1 MAIKDLNDLLVFA
14 KVVEA
19 KSFSEAARRLK
30 LPGSTVSRRI
40 GELENQLGVRL
51 LDRST
56 RGLSLTEIGAEI
68 LELASQGTELSDA
81 VDNIILSKM
90 PAVAGTL
97 RVCAPPSISESLIL
111 PVVSGF
117 QTSYPNVRVQV
128 LITER
133 ILDQIAEEVDI
144 AFKVGTYVDPMLE
157 ARTLLTYRHQVVAS
171 PAYLAEHGMPEQ
183 PQDLLHHRL
192 LAFSFWQPHYSWNF
206 THAHAEAPETLA
218 FKPSISMN
226 DYSGLV
232 VALLENAG
240 IGELP
245 PIVQPDLIRSGRL
258 VEVMPLWHLPV
269 FNLTIAHLRDRPIAR
284 PVRLFKE
291 FATDLVPK
299 LFGDLPA

>member
-19 KSFSEAARRLK
+19 NSFSEAARRLK

-56 RGLSLTEIGAEI
+56 RNLRLTELGMEI
-68 LELASQGTELSDA
+68 LEHARQAAELSDA
-81 VDNIILSKM
+81 VDNIILNKM
-90 PAVAGTL
+90 PAVAGAL
-97 RVCAPPSISESLIL
+97 RLCAPPSISDSLIV
-111 PVVSGF
+111 PVVAGF
-117 QTSYPNVRVQV
+117 QASYPNVRVQV

-133 ILDQIAEEVDI
+133 IVDQIAEDVDL
-144 AFKVGTYVDPMLE
+144 AFKVGTYVDPTLE
-157 ARTLLTYRHQVVAS
+157 ARALLTYRHQVVAS
-171 PAYLAEHGMPEQ
+171 PAYLAKCGTPAD
-183 PQDLLHHRL
+183 PQDLLRHRL
-192 LAFSFWQPHYSWNF
+192 LAFSFWKPHYSWSF
-206 THAHAEAPETLA
+206 TDAGGERAETLA
-218 FKPSISMN
+218 FQPSIAMN

-232 VALLENAG
+232 TALLEGAG

-245 PIVQPDLIRSGRL
+245 PIVRPDLMRAGRL
-258 VEVMPLWHLPV
+258 VEVMPRWRLPV
-269 FNLTIAHLRDRPIAR
+269 FKLAIAHLRDRPVSR

-299 LFGDLPA
+299 LFRDLPA